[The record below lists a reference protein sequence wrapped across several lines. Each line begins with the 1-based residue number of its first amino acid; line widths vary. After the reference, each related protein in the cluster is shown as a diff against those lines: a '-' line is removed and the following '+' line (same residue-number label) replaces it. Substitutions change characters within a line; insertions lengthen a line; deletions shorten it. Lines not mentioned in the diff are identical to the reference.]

1 MRIPILALVALL
13 SFPTSATP
21 DYTYCE
27 ITGLALGAGKE
38 FVGSVASRIVDR
50 QSLTG
55 EPGCQA
61 VWQDAYRTG
70 KRLSAGGQWSE
81 LDAVKWRKLQDFETK
96 VLDSVINGLQPG
108 L

>member
-1 MRIPILALVALL
+1 MRIPTLALVALL
-13 SFPTSATP
+13 SFPASATP

-27 ITGLALGAGKE
+27 VTGLALGADKE

-50 QSLTG
+50 QGLTSDA
-55 EPGCQA
+55 GCKA
-61 VWQDAYRTG
+61 AWQDAYRTG

-96 VLDSVINGLQPG
+96 VLDSVINGLQLG

>member
-1 MRIPILALVALL
+1 MRRVAVIPLLLL
-13 SFPTSATP
+13 SFPSISAP

-27 ITGLALGAGKE
+27 IAGLALGADKE

-50 QSLTG
+50 QDLVG

-70 KRLSAGGQWSE
+70 KRLSAGGQWS
-81 LDAVKWRKLQDFETK
+81 D
-96 VLDSVINGLQPG
+96 LDSVKWAKLQEFEIKVIDG
-108 L
+108 VIADLQLQF

>member
-1 MRIPILALVALL
+1 MRIPTLALVALL
-13 SFPTSATP
+13 SFPASATP

-27 ITGLALGAGKE
+27 ITGLALGADKE

-50 QSLTG
+50 QGLTG

-96 VLDSVINGLQPG
+96 VLDSVINGLQLG

>member
-1 MRIPILALVALL
+1 MRIPALALVALL
-13 SFPTSATP
+13 PLSVSATP

-27 ITGLALGAGKE
+27 ITGLALGADKE

-50 QSLTG
+50 QGLTR

-70 KRLSAGGQWSE
+70 KRLSSGGQWSE

-96 VLDSVINGLQPG
+96 VLDSVINGLQLG